1 MGGFEPP
8 TYSFT
13 YTSISPRERFIRGL
27 DCIFSPEANPCQSF
41 GPSIINMSAT
51 VLTKSDLA
59 FNRYSGF
66 IPMLPSEWAVFPTME
81 LLYQLS
87 YIGSKSINKFLN

>member
-1 MGGFEPP
+1 M
-8 TYSFT
+8 SVV
-13 YTSISPRERFIRGL
+13 RAL
-27 DCIFSPEANPCQSF
+27 N
-41 GPSIINMSAT
+41 NMSAT

-87 YIGSKSINKFLN
+87 YIGSKSINKFLNFLLRYITVKTPYWLFFL